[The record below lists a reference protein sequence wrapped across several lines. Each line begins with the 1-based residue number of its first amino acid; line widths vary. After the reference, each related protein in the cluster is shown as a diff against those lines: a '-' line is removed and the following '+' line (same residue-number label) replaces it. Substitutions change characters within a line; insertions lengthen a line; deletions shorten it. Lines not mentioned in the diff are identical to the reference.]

1 MISQWFETIFWATA
15 TELVDLIIP
24 VLVILIIIAI
34 IKKFIIQG
42 N

>member
-1 MISQWFETIFWATA
+1 MIAQWFETIFWTTA